1 MDILKSINLIDPEL
15 RFNKVISEHRKD
27 RLNPD
32 SNPVYPL
39 DYDLPFDYS
48 CSNCGYKVS
57 IKNKDL
63 DKHSKSNH
71 SNLKNADKI
80 VIEKYLISNQLDK
93 FSFLD
98 FECPECNLP
107 VRILFESYPGGFFGM
122 TYEIKHVI
130 ELKNE

>member
-1 MDILKSINLIDPEL
+1 MISLINLEL
-15 RFNKVISEHRKD
+15 RFNKTISEHRKD

-32 SNPVYPL
+32 SKPVYPL

-63 DKHSKSNH
+63 EKHSKSNY
-71 SNLKNADKI
+71 SNLKLADKLE
-80 VIEKYLISNQLDK
+80 IEEFLISNQLDK

-98 FECPECNLP
+98 FECPKCNMP
-107 VRILFESYPGGFFGM
+107 VRILFVSYPGGFSGM
-122 TYEIKHVI
+122 TCELKHVI

>member
-1 MDILKSINLIDPEL
+1 MISLINPEL
-15 RFNKVISEHRKD
+15 SFNKTISEHRKD

-32 SNPVYPL
+32 SKSVYPL
-39 DYDLPFDYS
+39 DYDLPFDYT

-63 DKHSKSNH
+63 EKHSKSNY
-71 SNLKNADKI
+71 SNLKKADKLE
-80 VIEKYLISNQLDK
+80 IEEYLISKKLDK

-107 VRILFESYPGGFFGM
+107 IRILFESYPGGFCGM

-130 ELKNE
+130 EIKNE